1 MNSTAI
7 MLARNVRLAIAAT
20 PKTTSRTASRD
31 VDLCRNGE
39 AFPNPAGASLD
50 SADEAR
56 LCFWAAIRGWL
67 SAASDRH
74 SASVSGLTGNSK
86 LIAGACVV
94 SVPANLRPLR
104 TLRSLRDNPLR
115 CQRAS

>member
-1 MNSTAI
+1 MTKWIQGACMNNTAT

-50 SADEAR
+50 SA
-56 LCFWAAIRGWL
+56 G
-67 SAASDRH
+67 AASIDSTAGNGCQTRT
-74 SASVSGLTGNSK
+74 SGSQGASTGSKQTRAFNRDSLSGN
-86 LIAGACVV
+86 
-94 SVPANLRPLR
+94 
-104 TLRSLRDNPLR
+104 
-115 CQRAS
+115 